1 MTIINPLKSVLQR
14 NSEVFHPVVQFD
26 PLTDRIIQLDLTA
39 ENKTLDSKILEDT
52 GLFSAFIENFLSE
65 NQAVYAIG
73 GYDELRTMYSRS
85 RVFDEERP
93 GDEPRRLHLG
103 VDIWGKAGTTVFCPL
118 GGMVHSFA
126 MNNADGDYGAT
137 LILLHQLEGISFYTL
152 YGHISEADLFVSPG
166 DYINHGQEM
175 AHFGTAAEN
184 GNWPPHLHFQVIMD
198 MELREGDYPGVCRYT
213 EREKFLS
220 NCPDPDLIMQLFRF
234 IK

>member
-1 MTIINPLKSVLQR
+1 
-14 NSEVFHPVVQFD
+14 
-26 PLTDRIIQLDLTA
+26 
-39 ENKTLDSKILEDT
+39 
-52 GLFSAFIENFLSE
+52 
-65 NQAVYAIG
+65 
-73 GYDELRTMYSRS
+73 
-85 RVFDEERP
+85 
-93 GDEPRRLHLG
+93 
-103 VDIWGKAGTTVFCPL
+103 VFCPL

-152 YGHISEADLFVSPG
+152 YGHISEADLCVSQG

-198 MELREGDYPGVCRYT
+198 MELREGDYPGVCGYT

-220 NCPDPDLIMQLFRF
+220 NCPDPDLILQLFRF